1 MNLDLKNVTI
11 KNEKT
16 HFNNISF
23 SFKTGNMYFCKGIH
37 GIGKT
42 SLINCIIG
50 LEAPINGDIFYDSI
64 NFYEDGREA
73 RYLIRQ
79 NMGIIFDKP
88 GLLSNLSIFENLK
101 IRFSAI
107 KERKVFHVLGK
118 EKDLEMEEVIK
129 NELKNI
135 NLEDKKDLRPHLLSH
150 GQVRKVSISRAFL
163 SSPKILIWDDAFEG
177 LSQRDQIFYEKKIS
191 DLKKEKGLI
200 LCFGNSWVSRDKN
213 LVDEIIDL
221 NRWRCQG

>member
-16 HFNNISF
+16 HFSNISF
-23 SFKTGNMYFCKGIH
+23 SFKTGHMYFCKGIH

-50 LEAPINGDIFYDSI
+50 LEAPLNGDIYYDSI

-73 RYLIRQ
+73 RYTIRQ

-200 LCFGNSWVSRDKN
+200 LCFGNSWVSKDKN
-213 LVDEIIDL
+213 LVDETIDL
-221 NRWRCQG
+221 NRWRFQG

>member
-1 MNLDLKNVTI
+1 MNLDLKNITI
-11 KNEKT
+11 KNRKT

-23 SFKTGNMYFCKGIH
+23 SFKNGNVYFCKGIH

-50 LEAPINGDIFYDSI
+50 LEAPENGDIYFDST
-64 NFYEDGREA
+64 NFYEDGRES
-73 RYLIRQ
+73 RYKIRQ

-88 GLLSNLSIFENLK
+88 GLLSNLSVFENLK

-107 KERKVFHVLGK
+107 KERKVFHLLGK
-118 EKDLEMEEVIK
+118 EKDLKMEEVIIS
-129 NELKNI
+129 ELKSI

-150 GQVRKVSISRAFL
+150 GQVRKVAISRAFL

-177 LSQRDQIFYEKKIS
+177 LSHRDQIFYEKKVLE
-191 DLKKEKGLI
+191 LKKEKGLI
-200 LCFGNSWVSRDKN
+200 LCFGNSWISKHEN
-213 LVDEIIDL
+213 LIDETIDL
-221 NRWRCQG
+221 NNWRFQG